1 MDFKQ
6 LMVVMVFTWITPA
19 HAESA
24 WKCTAANGSI
34 TLQNMPCS
42 DANLTHQEM
51 LTIETFNHIGRD
63 VTPAERE
70 RNNSPN
76 SIHAPQGSNW
86 NQPQKQQ
93 QSTPAS
99 NQTVANCDRINS
111 RIEQIQR
118 ELRAGYRAERGNRL
132 KRERNDL
139 YNARKNQRGQTQLI
153 KGSKVLCKPIK

>member
-6 LMVVMVFTWITPA
+6 LMVVMVFIWITPT

-42 DANLTHQEM
+42 GANLTDQEM

-63 VTPAERE
+63 VTPAERY

-76 SIHAPQGSNW
+76 SITSPSNNSYQSQGSNW
-86 NQPQKQQ
+86 NQPQRQQ
-93 QSTPAS
+93 QNTPAS

-132 KRERNDL
+132 KWERNDL
-139 YNARKNQRGQTQLI
+139 YSARRA
-153 KGSKVLCKPIK
+153 SCR